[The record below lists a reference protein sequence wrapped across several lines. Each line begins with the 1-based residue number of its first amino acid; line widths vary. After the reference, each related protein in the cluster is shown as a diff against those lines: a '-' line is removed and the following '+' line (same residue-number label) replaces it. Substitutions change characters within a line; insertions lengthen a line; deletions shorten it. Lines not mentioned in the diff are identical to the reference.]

1 MVKISNVFKELIL
14 KQVVSR
20 REKISF
26 IH

>member
-20 REKISF
+20 RD

>member
-1 MVKISNVFKELIL
+1 MVIKELIL

-20 REKISF
+20 RD